1 MGVEKYHARADAITS
16 LVCIGL
22 DSDFAKLPER
32 FLKTENPQFEFNKY
46 LIGETNEYAA
56 SYKLNSAF
64 YEARGDQG
72 IREMKMTMEYLQ
84 ANHPDIFTIDDAK
97 RADIGNT
104 NNGYVSF
111 IFDWLGFDAV
121 TVNPYLGKEALEP
134 FLARSD
140 KVSIVLCRTSNPG
153 SGEFQNIV
161 QDGKPL
167 WQTVA
172 EKVCDEWNTNNNC
185 MLVAG
190 ATYPEELGEIREAV
204 GDMDLLI
211 PGLGAQ
217 GGDVKATVEAGKNS
231 EGKGMLIHSARAV
244 IFSENPKRAAEQLR
258 DEVNGYR

>member
-1 MGVEKYHARADAITS
+1 MGVEKYHLRIDSINS
-16 LVCIGL
+16 LVCVGL

-84 ANHPDIFTIDDAK
+84 ENHPDIFTID
-97 RADIGNT
+97 
-104 NNGYVSF
+104 
-111 IFDWLGFDAV
+111 
-121 TVNPYLGKEALEP
+121 EP
-134 FLARSD
+134 FLARTD

-172 EKVCDEWNTNNNC
+172 EKVYDEWNTNGNC

-190 ATYPEELGEIREAV
+190 ATYPEELGEIRETV

-231 EGKGMLIHSARAV
+231 QGKGMLIHSARAV

>member
-1 MGVEKYHARADAITS
+1 MGVEKYHLRIDSINS
-16 LVCIGL
+16 LVCVGL

-84 ANHPDIFTIDDAK
+84 ENHPDIFTIDDAK

-153 SGEFQNIV
+153 SGEFQNI
-161 QDGKPL
+161 G
-167 WQTVA
+167 WEA
-172 EKVCDEWNTNNNC
+172 
-185 MLVAG
+185 LVADCG
-190 ATYPEELGEIREAV
+190 GKSVRRVEHEQQLHAGRRCDVSGRIGRDTRSGGRYGPAYPRAWCTGRRCEGNGRGREEFGR
-204 GDMDLLI
+204 
-211 PGLGAQ
+211 
-217 GGDVKATVEAGKNS
+217 
-231 EGKGMLIHSARAV
+231 
-244 IFSENPKRAAEQLR
+244 
-258 DEVNGYR
+258 